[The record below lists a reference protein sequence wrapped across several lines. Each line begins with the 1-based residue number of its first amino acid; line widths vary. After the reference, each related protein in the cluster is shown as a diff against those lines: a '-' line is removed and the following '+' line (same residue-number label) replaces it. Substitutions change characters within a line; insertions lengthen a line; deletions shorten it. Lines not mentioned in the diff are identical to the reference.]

1 VKRNKLKELN
11 PSKRGVKVLTGI
23 KPFKIKEYYYTKNKD
38 DFMGSENRKT
48 RTRYETEEERRQR
61 IAEQNANIQRV
72 DAQVNK
78 YFKKK

>member
-1 VKRNKLKELN
+1 VKRTKLKELN

-48 RTRYETEEERRQR
+48 RIRYGT
-61 IAEQNANIQRV
+61 
-72 DAQVNK
+72 NK
-78 YFKKK
+78 KL

>member
-1 VKRNKLKELN
+1 VKRTKLKELN

-48 RTRYETEEERRQR
+48 RIRYETR
-61 IAEQNANIQRV
+61 
-72 DAQVNK
+72 
-78 YFKKK
+78 KKL